1 MKNEV
6 MAKAITGIDED
17 LLLAVP
23 SRKRQH
29 RAYWG
34 LAAACFLLFTVTA
47 VALLFHRGAQDG
59 LYVDNQ
65 PLGRSPVVIDA
76 PVPLAGEVRQP
87 AAITVTVEIR
97 KAETVSVEAVQGT
110 TEIYSMETNER
121 IAAGSSY
128 EGEGPLRIGWRIE
141 KPTPGREYTLR
152 INESVQLSL
161 SYYETEGQWI
171 LTKK

>member
-29 RAYWG
+29 RAYWS
-34 LAAACFLLFTVTA
+34 LAAACLLLFAVTA
-47 VALLFHRGAQDG
+47 AALLFRQGAQDG
-59 LYVDNQ
+59 LYVDNH
-65 PLGRSPVVIDA
+65 PLGRSPVVIDV
-76 PVPLAGEVRQP
+76 PVPLTGEFHRP
-87 AAITVTVEIR
+87 AVITVTVEFR
-97 KAETVSVEAVQGT
+97 KEKTVSVEAVQGT

-128 EGEGPLRIGWRIE
+128 EGEGPLRISWQIE
-141 KPTPGREYTLR
+141 KPAYGQEYTLR

-161 SYYETEGQWI
+161 SYHEAEGQWI

>member
-47 VALLFHRGAQDG
+47 GALLFHRGAQDG

-65 PLGRSPVVIDA
+65 PLGRSHSR
-76 PVPLAGEVRQP
+76 LFWGKSR
-87 AAITVTVEIR
+87 
-97 KAETVSVEAVQGT
+97 GT
-110 TEIYSMETNER
+110 
-121 IAAGSSY
+121 
-128 EGEGPLRIGWRIE
+128 WR
-141 KPTPGREYTLR
+141 
-152 INESVQLSL
+152 
-161 SYYETEGQWI
+161 
-171 LTKK
+171 